1 MGGFSVKANSFNVYH
16 LIIKF
21 LNKMKKIGYIVILCL
36 LFAACTK
43 SIDIVYNQTVSIP
56 KEEVKEE
63 EAEQNLVGVWDGT
76 LECSSCCSPK
86 YRYTLTITKHELAS
100 ELIEGSLKISGIPD
114 QQYFA
119 VFKLDM
125 KFEGDKL
132 TVETI
137 DKTEID
143 NPKAGCGRYCTENT
157 YELILSKDKTTFEG
171 FWVKSNGCSVSDNS
185 TLINIE
191 KQ

>member
-1 MGGFSVKANSFNVYH
+1 
-16 LIIKF
+16 
-21 LNKMKKIGYIVILCL
+21 MKKIGYIIILCL

-43 SIDIVYNQTVSIP
+43 SIEIVYDQTMSIVDQ
-56 KEEVKEE
+56 EIEQEVIEQVVEE
-63 EAEQNLVGVWDGT
+63 EPEEEPEQNLVGVWDGT
-76 LECSSCCSPK
+76 IDCTGCCSPK
-86 YRYTLTITKHELAS
+86 YRYTLTITKHELVS

-125 KFEGDKL
+125 KLKGNELIIK
-132 TVETI
+132 TI
-137 DKTEID
+137 GKTE
-143 NPKAGCGRYCTENT
+143 NTGTPKPGCGRYCSGNT
-157 YELILSKDKTTFEG
+157 YELVLSEDKTKFNG
-171 FWVKSNGCSVSDNS
+171 DWVKSYKCSVSDKS